1 MSSYIK
7 PKCFILLC
15 FKVYECTSELQ
26 NVQMVFNVFPKKII
40 VMGVSIVTTIL
51 MSQQQTHVKV
61 IQKSDV
67 EDTCEGNK

>member
-51 MSQQQTHVKV
+51 MSQQQIHVKV